1 MQRPDLTLA
10 FDTSAAQCAAALL
23 SGGRVLAARE
33 EAMDKGQAERLM
45 PMIAEMLAGIGKDW
59 RDVTLVG
66 VGVGPGNFTGV
77 RISVAAARGLAMS
90 LGVPAIGV
98 TRLEALAEGLPRPVS
113 VVEDARRGEVYVQ
126 DFGAGVAGTPHL
138 VTLGALAD
146 LLGDR
151 PLTGSAAE
159 AAALLTGGRMIAQAM
174 PLAVAMAQIAAARV
188 GTPQPRPAPLYL
200 RAADAALPREAPP
213 VLLP

>member
-1 MQRPDLTLA
+1 
-10 FDTSAAQCAAALL
+10 
-23 SGGRVLAARE
+23 
-33 EAMDKGQAERLM
+33 MDKGQAERLM
-45 PMIAEMLAGIGKDW
+45 PMIAEMLAGVGKDW

-98 TRLEALAEGLPRPVS
+98 TRLEALAEGLPRPVA

-126 DFGAGVAGTPHL
+126 DFGVGTAGAPHL
-138 VTLGALAD
+138 VALGALPD
-146 LLGDR
+146 LLGNR

-159 AAALLTGGRMIAQAM
+159 VAAALTFGPVRAQTM
-174 PLAVAMAQIAAARV
+174 PLAVAVARIASARAQS
-188 GTPQPRPAPLYL
+188 PQPRPAPLYL
-200 RAADAALPREAPP
+200 READAAPPREAPP